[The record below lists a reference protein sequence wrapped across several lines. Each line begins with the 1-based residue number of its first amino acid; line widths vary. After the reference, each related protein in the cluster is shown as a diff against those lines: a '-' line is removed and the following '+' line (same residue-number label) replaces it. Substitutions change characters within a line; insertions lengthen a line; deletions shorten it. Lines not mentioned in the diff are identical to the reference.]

1 MSAWASAI
9 VCHLKELENFK
20 NVFWSGLGTHPSDRE
35 SPVVVPP
42 SGAARPPPGQPPGPL
57 DIANVM
63 QRLQGKQGFEG
74 FLFYFIRGSKF
85 AILDYL
91 RFFPNFLAF
100 LFNFM
105 KLQQGNNNDGFYP
118 VFSN

>member
-1 MSAWASAI
+1 M
-9 VCHLKELENFK
+9 
-20 NVFWSGLGTHPSDRE
+20 
-35 SPVVVPP
+35 VVPP
-42 SGAARPPPGQPPGPL
+42 SGAAMASSRAASRAPR

-85 AILDYL
+85 AILTYL
-91 RFFPNFLAF
+91 RFFPNLLAF

-118 VFSN
+118 SVFKLGSTLF